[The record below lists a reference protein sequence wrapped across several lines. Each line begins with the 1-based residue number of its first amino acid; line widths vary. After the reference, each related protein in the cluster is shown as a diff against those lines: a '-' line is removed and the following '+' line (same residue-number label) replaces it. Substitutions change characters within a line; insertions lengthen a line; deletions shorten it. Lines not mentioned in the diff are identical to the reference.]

1 MNFPPLSKTK
11 KALVALALIVFAL
24 VCFFAR
30 NGFEYV
36 KYYVYDLTHESD
48 RDRSAALA
56 ETTGDAVAHAVAAS
70 KTVAIFTGDTGHITK
85 GKLLDASYKK
95 EYDQLPEKLYA
106 LGFGETIYCVT
117 CKDDK
122 GDKSDKG
129 EKQRG
134 YSVIETNSPQDL
146 EKYQP
151 RVGQENWKAYLKLAM
166 KGAVEYPTLLPAL
179 LNDNYL
185 VSAEDF
191 SRKYGHDFD
200 AFYLKELPYGV
211 KEKLIDF
218 YASDEGTAYRFMNS
232 GNLKYSSLLR
242 EGDFSGEDK
251 KEIAILLKDTREG
264 LNDAYLLLVLL
275 RKNDTSLHPEYYI
288 AFNEVFPGKV
298 IIETVYKDPE
308 ERWDHKVFLNTEEKV
323 ETRYN
328 SLRILRPEQRDT
340 VLVYDEKFDRMRKYI
355 QVPKSEKN
363 KIRD

>member
-1 MNFPPLSKTK
+1 MNFSTLSRTK
-11 KALVALALIVFAL
+11 KTLSALALLVFAL
-24 VCFFAR
+24 ACFFAK
-30 NGFEYV
+30 NDFEYF
-36 KYYVYDLTHESD
+36 KHYVYDFTHEGD
-48 RDRSAALA
+48 RYAALA
-56 ETTGDAVAHAVAAS
+56 DTTGNTTGKTTGDAAAKAVTVS
-70 KTVAIFTGDTGHITK
+70 KTLAIFTGDTGHITK

-106 LGFGETIYCVT
+106 LSFGETIYCVT
-117 CKDDK
+117 CKD
-122 GDKSDKG
+122 GKG

-134 YSVIETNSPQDL
+134 YSLIETNTPQDL
-146 EKYQP
+146 EKYQTK
-151 RVGQENWKAYLKLAM
+151 VGQENWKAYLKLAM
-166 KGAVEYPTLLPAL
+166 KGAVEYPTLMPAL

-191 SRKYGHDFD
+191 GRKYGNDFD

-211 KEKLIDF
+211 KEKLLDF
-218 YASDEGTAYRFMNS
+218 YSSDEGAAYRFVNS

-242 EGDFSGEDK
+242 EGDFSGQDK

-264 LNDAYLLLVLL
+264 LNDAYLLLVFL
-275 RKNDTSLHPEYYI
+275 RKNDPSLHPEYYI

-308 ERWDHKVFLNTEEKV
+308 ERWDHKIFMNTEEKV

-328 SLRILRPEQRDT
+328 SLRILRPEQRDN

-363 KIRD
+363 KIP

>member
-1 MNFPPLSKTK
+1 MNFSTLSKTK
-11 KALVALALIVFAL
+11 KTLSALAVIVFAL
-24 VCFFAR
+24 GIFFAK
-30 NGFEYV
+30 NDFEYF
-36 KYYVYDLTHESD
+36 KYYVYDFTHESD
-48 RDRSAALA
+48 RYAALA
-56 ETTGDAVAHAVAAS
+56 DTTGNTTGDTAAKAVAES
-70 KTVAIFTGDTGHITK
+70 KTLAIFTGDTGHITK

-106 LGFGETIYCVT
+106 LSFGETIYCAT
-117 CKDDK
+117 CKD
-122 GDKSDKG
+122 GKG

-134 YSVIETNSPQDL
+134 YSVIEANTPQDL

-151 RVGQENWKAYLKLAM
+151 KVGQENWKAYLKLAM

-185 VSAEDF
+185 ISAEGF
-191 SRKYGHDFD
+191 SRKYGSDFD

-211 KEKLIDF
+211 KEKLLDF
-218 YASDEGTAYRFMNS
+218 YSSDEGAAYRFVNS

-242 EGDFSGEDK
+242 EGDFSGQDK

-275 RKNDTSLHPEYYI
+275 RKNDPSLHPEYYI

-308 ERWDHKVFLNTEEKV
+308 ERWDHKIFMNTEEKV

-363 KIRD
+363 KIP

>member
-1 MNFPPLSKTK
+1 MNFSTLSKTK
-11 KALVALALIVFAL
+11 KTLAALALIVFVL

-30 NGFEYV
+30 NGLEYF
-36 KYYVYDLTHESD
+36 KYYVYDFTHETD
-48 RDRSAALA
+48 KYAALA
-56 ETTGDAVAHAVAAS
+56 DATGNTTGDATAKAVAES

-85 GKLLDASYKK
+85 GKLLDTSYKK

-106 LGFGETIYCVT
+106 LSFGETIYCVT

-122 GDKSDKG
+122 GEKG

-134 YSVIETNSPQDL
+134 YSVIETNTLQDL

-151 RVGQENWKAYLKLAM
+151 KVGQENWKAYLKLAI

-185 VSAEDF
+185 VSVEDF
-191 SRKYGHDFD
+191 SRKYGSDFD

-211 KEKLIDF
+211 KEKLLDF
-218 YASDEGTAYRFMNS
+218 YSSDEGTGYRFMNS

-242 EGDFSGEDK
+242 EGDFSGPDK

-264 LNDAYLLLVLL
+264 LNDAYLLLVFL
-275 RKNDTSLHPEYYI
+275 RKNDISLHPEYYI
-288 AFNEVFPGKV
+288 AFNEVFLGKV
-298 IIETVYKDPE
+298 ILETVYKDPE
-308 ERWDHKVFLNTEEKV
+308 ERWDHKVFMNTEEKV

-340 VLVYDEKFDRMRKYI
+340 VLIYDEKFDRMRKYI

-363 KIRD
+363 KIP